1 MRLWETGVGVRR
13 WHFGLPLRT
22 RRMTA
27 RERSSSISVCQ
38 TCGAKVE
45 HSGIY
50 CVPCAI
56 NYADADVAYFDRWV
70 LIFIWI
76 AAGVVL
82 SGAVYY
88 VLRFF
93 NVGF

>member
-1 MRLWETGVGVRR
+1 
-13 WHFGLPLRT
+13 
-22 RRMTA
+22 
-27 RERSSSISVCQ
+27 
-38 TCGAKVE
+38 VE

-56 NYADADVAYFDRWV
+56 NYADDDVAYFDRWV